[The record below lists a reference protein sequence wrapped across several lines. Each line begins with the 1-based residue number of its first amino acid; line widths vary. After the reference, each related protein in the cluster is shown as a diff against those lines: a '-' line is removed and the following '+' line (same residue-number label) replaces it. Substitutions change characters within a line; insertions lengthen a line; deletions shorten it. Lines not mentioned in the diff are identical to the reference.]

1 MSLRNIIKTICLV
14 FVLAMFASCTSHKN
28 LIYFQTDD
36 LNDVEPLTQYYKYPD
51 GGTNDSPEYKIQAHD
66 VLYVQITSSV
76 DEEASRLF
84 SNSGTGYNAQ
94 FESSLFLYSYEVNE
108 EGDIL
113 LPTIGLVHV
122 ADMTIEQAQ
131 LAIKERAEEYSN
143 DIVVVC
149 RLVSFK
155 IKVTGEVARPG
166 IYTFYQPSVDV
177 FDALVSAG
185 DLTFDANRSKVRVI
199 RKTNTEDIVY
209 TLDVRKTSVM
219 RDSGYYLRP
228 GDIVY
233 VEPNKVRKS
242 LTGFDRSAAT
252 TYYIFSILSSM
263 VSIVTL
269 LIALKK

>member
-14 FVLAMFASCTSHKN
+14 FVLAMFASCTPTKN
-28 LIYFQTDD
+28 IIYFQTED
-36 LNDVEPLTQYYKYPD
+36 LNSEEPLTQYYKYPE
-51 GGTNDSPEYKIQAHD
+51 GETNDSPKYKIQAHD
-66 VLYVQITSSV
+66 MLYVQITSSV

-84 SNSGTGYNAQ
+84 SNSGSGYQ
-94 FESSLFLYSYEVNE
+94 VESGLFLYSYEVNE
-108 EGDIL
+108 DGDVL

-122 ADMTIEQAQ
+122 ADMTIDQAQ

-155 IKVTGEVARPG
+155 IKVAGEVAKPG

-177 FDALVSAG
+177 FDALISAG
-185 DLTFDANRSKVRVI
+185 DLTFDANRSKIRVI

-233 VEPNKVRKS
+233 VEPNKARKS
-242 LTGFDRSAAT
+242 LVGFDRSAST
-252 TYYIFSILSSM
+252 TYYIFAILSSM
-263 VSIVTL
+263 MSIVTL
-269 LIALKK
+269 LVALKK

>member
-36 LNDVEPLTQYYKYPD
+36 LNDVEPLTQYYKYPE
-51 GGTNDSPEYKIQAHD
+51 GETNDSPKYKIQAHD
-66 VLYVQITSSV
+66 MLHVQITSAM
-76 DEEASRLF
+76 DEESSRLF
-84 SNSGTGYNAQ
+84 SNSGNGYQA
-94 FESSLFLYSYEVNE
+94 ESGLFLYSYEVNE
-108 EGDIL
+108 DGNVL

-122 ADMTIEQAQ
+122 ADLTLDQAQ

-143 DIVVVC
+143 NIIVVC

-155 IKVTGEVARPG
+155 VKVAGEVARPG
-166 IYTFYQPSVDV
+166 IYTFYQPSVNV

-185 DLTFDANRSKVRVI
+185 DLTFDANRSKVRVV
-199 RKTNTEDIVY
+199 RKTTTEDMVY
-209 TLDVRKTSVM
+209 TLDIRKTSVM

-233 VEPNKVRKS
+233 VEPNKARKS
-242 LTGFDRSAAT
+242 LVGFDRSAST

-263 VSIVTL
+263 VSIITL